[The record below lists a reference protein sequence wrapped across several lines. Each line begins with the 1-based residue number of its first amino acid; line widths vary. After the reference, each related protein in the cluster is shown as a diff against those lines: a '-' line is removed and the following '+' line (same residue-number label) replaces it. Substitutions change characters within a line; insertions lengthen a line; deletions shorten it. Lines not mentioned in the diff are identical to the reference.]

1 MNKQESGLEQ
11 APRAMNLDDIFVR
24 DIMLTATGLLKKQMI
39 TGHNLKIAMLT
50 LVNILSAKVNKPM
63 GIMLAASD
71 FSVGMKILKQ
81 CMLLAPEDAYRER
94 ELLKNEELFGDA
106 SELRGKAIIS
116 FDASGF
122 AKAWGHLEKMLTMGY
137 AIHTEVMKSD
147 YGPSIR
153 PHRADFWVSMVGI
166 IPDMKDKRFNHP
178 SILKVPL
185 HVDEYPSSRLL
196 GQYQDGRQVDLE
208 TEVATVRLRET
219 LARLRPMA
227 VNIPFSDMLFD
238 AIKSAN
244 PSDPEKK
251 MEVVLKTLAICTII
265 NNPDQVS
272 KDEIIARIYRIN
284 INKLSQLKAAS
295 SAGQNSAETLPMLT
309 ATKLDYYHTWLLMN
323 DMIPVKEISLSD
335 RQINVF
341 EAVKRWN
348 LGRMNTQFDPTN
360 PVKQL
365 SQISTGPSFWSRREN
380 VFEMLNK
387 RGTEEVSQSTI
398 YNELQYLMKEG
409 LVAEGKYPKSSQKGY
424 YVTTFQAGQKIQLP
438 HPSEII
444 CSTFEGE
451 KVQVVNP
458 LTGETET
465 I

>member
-1 MNKQESGLEQ
+1 
-11 APRAMNLDDIFVR
+11 
-24 DIMLTATGLLKKQMI
+24 
-39 TGHNLKIAMLT
+39 
-50 LVNILSAKVNKPM
+50 
-63 GIMLAASD
+63 
-71 FSVGMKILKQ
+71 
-81 CMLLAPEDAYRER
+81 
-94 ELLKNEELFGDA
+94 
-106 SELRGKAIIS
+106 
-116 FDASGF
+116 
-122 AKAWGHLEKMLTMGY
+122 
-137 AIHTEVMKSD
+137 
-147 YGPSIR
+147 
-153 PHRADFWVSMVGI
+153 
-166 IPDMKDKRFNHP
+166 
-178 SILKVPL
+178 
-185 HVDEYPSSRLL
+185 
-196 GQYQDGRQVDLE
+196 
-208 TEVATVRLRET
+208 
-219 LARLRPMA
+219 
-227 VNIPFSDMLFD
+227 
-238 AIKSAN
+238 
-244 PSDPEKK
+244 
-251 MEVVLKTLAICTII
+251 
-265 NNPDQVS
+265 
-272 KDEIIARIYRIN
+272 
-284 INKLSQLKAAS
+284 
-295 SAGQNSAETLPMLT
+295 MLT